1 MAVPARRPFRRV
13 KGRSDVALTARSR
26 QIHRAGDKTIAISS
40 KTPALTPAY
49 RGRWRYV
56 PGAMSDDFA
65 SLFGSKTPDP
75 HKAATRLTKGAIV
88 EGTVVHIGATSLF
101 LDIGQPTDA
110 RLDNHEFSDSNRRL
124 PKVGDTVRATVVSF
138 DPGDVPVLSLAIGR
152 GVVNAAALEAAQAGD
167 IPVEGT
173 VTKAVKAGLEVE
185 IGGVRAFCPASQV
198 ERSFTAELE
207 PYVGQT
213 MQFRVMEVRD
223 DGRSVIVS
231 RRALLEAEMAVQASE
246 RLGQLEIGCDVEGVV
261 QSVHKFGAIVDVGG
275 IEGMVHISEL
285 APGRVERVEDVV
297 NVDDN
302 VTVRVVAIEETEKGP
317 RVRLSLKALL
327 APPKRDKAGRDEVLK
342 AKVTRTS
349 SFGVFVETKRGDGL
363 VSSRDLV
370 LPVGSDHRRAYPV
383 GKEFE
388 VVLVNLDKNTGKMR
402 FSMTGVDQVRERQN
416 FQEYSGSGT
425 TKTKTAGMGSL
436 GDLMRKKLGLP
447 EPEPAPEPEE
457 PTPVAAQTAPAE
469 VQSKAPVAAARPVA
483 RPPEAAATPAPVAA
497 KPPAPAPR
505 REPAQ
510 DQRGVVR
517 RKKKD

>member
-1 MAVPARRPFRRV
+1 
-13 KGRSDVALTARSR
+13 
-26 QIHRAGDKTIAISS
+26 
-40 KTPALTPAY
+40 
-49 RGRWRYV
+49 
-56 PGAMSDDFA
+56 MSDDFA

-75 HKAATRLTKGAIV
+75 HQAATRLTKGVIV

-101 LDIGQPTDA
+101 LDIGQPSDA

-138 DPGDVPVLSLAIGR
+138 DPGDVPVLSLALGR

-167 IPVEGT
+167 IPVEGV

-231 RRALLEAEMAVQASE
+231 RRALLEAEMAMQASE
-246 RLGQLEIGCDVEGVV
+246 RLGQLEIGSDVEGVV

-285 APGRVERVEDVV
+285 ARGRVERVEDVV

-302 VTVRVVAIEETEKGP
+302 VTVRVLAIEETEKGP

-327 APPKRDKAGRDEVLK
+327 APAKRDKAGRDEVLK

-349 SFGVFVETKRGDGL
+349 SFGVFIETKRGDGL

-402 FSMTGVDQVRERQN
+402 FSMTGVDEVRERQN
-416 FQEYSGSGT
+416 FKEYSGAGT
-425 TKTKTAGMGSL
+425 TKSKAAGMGSL

-447 EPEPAPEPEE
+447 EPEPAPEPEPETEE
-457 PTPVAAQTAPAE
+457 PKPVAEKAAPVE
-469 VQSKAPVAAARPVA
+469 VQSKAPAV
-483 RPPEAAATPAPVAA
+483 
-497 KPPAPAPR
+497 PAPAPAPK

-510 DQRGVVR
+510 DPPGVVR
-517 RKKKD
+517 RKKKS